1 MAKPDASEQSVPHVP
16 VLMAEV
22 LEALAP
28 LPGSHI
34 VDGTFGAGGYS
45 RALLE
50 AGASVT
56 AIDRDPNVKP
66 FADALS
72 ARFPSRFNFVAGAFA
87 ELDQLV
93 SAPVDGVVL
102 DIGVSSMQL
111 DEADRGFSFMRDG
124 PLGAAAGHYAG
135 AGVRGCDHGF
145 VSVAVAD
152 GDALSCLPGPG
163 GAAAL
168 AVQYEADAASTWPGA
183 AGQPTDC
190 AGNQIAA
197 STAATGGSYVL
208 AHNRFFI
215 RVNPQ
220 TGQSMLYCAGSGG
233 TGFAAQPLIDNVE
246 HLQLR
251 WGIGDE
257 GRRGVPDG
265 PVEDRSDSLVHVRHH
280 VAILLRWP
288 GAVSRGDTHAL

>member
-1 MAKPDASEQSVPHVP
+1 MAKACYRQSGRSLVE
-16 VLMAEV
+16 LMVAM
-22 LEALAP
+22 ALA
-28 LPGSHI
+28 L
-34 VDGTFGAGGYS
+34 VLLAAALVLTLAGGRS
-45 RALLE
+45 ARHQ
-50 AGASVT
+50 
-56 AIDRDPNVKP
+56 
-66 FADALS
+66 DAL
-72 ARFPSRFNFVAGAFA
+72 AR
-87 ELDQLV
+87 
-93 SAPVDGVVL
+93 
-102 DIGVSSMQL
+102 L
-111 DEADRGFSFMRDG
+111 DEHGALALDLLAAQLRMAGYARPVRQG

-145 VSVAVAD
+145 MSVAVAD

-208 AHNRFFI
+208 ADNRFFI

-257 GRRGVPDG
+257 GRRGV
-265 PVEDRSDSLVHVRHH
+265 VRHLDVTAFDAEYAH
-280 VAILLRWP
+280 DPARWARVVSVEVCVVLATPEGLSDEPAAHLDCNGRAVWPVDATRRRIRRSYAATVQLRNHGGSP
-288 GAVSRGDTHAL
+288 